1 MVLEIKTD
9 LNRKTTVTSGFN
21 VNYKHCLI
29 RKKTEQERN
38 EYLLVLQHTRDKI
51 KYTKQVGTFRL
62 IQKEDSYNGLT
73 VVKLPVNISRTLEQF
88 S

>member
-51 KYTKQVGTFRL
+51 KYTKQVDTKGRFL
-62 IQKEDSYNGLT
+62 EWIDSG
-73 VVKLPVNISRTLEQF
+73 
-88 S
+88 

>member
-21 VNYKHCLI
+21 INYKHCLI

-62 IQKEDSYNGLT
+62 IQKEDS
-73 VVKLPVNISRTLEQF
+73 
-88 S
+88 

>member
-9 LNRKTTVTSGFN
+9 LIRKITVTSGFN

-62 IQKEDSYNGLT
+62 IQKEDS
-73 VVKLPVNISRTLEQF
+73 
-88 S
+88 

>member
-9 LNRKTTVTSGFN
+9 LIRKKPVTSGFDIR
-21 VNYKHCLI
+21 YKHCLI

-62 IQKEDSYNGLT
+62 IQKEDS
-73 VVKLPVNISRTLEQF
+73 
-88 S
+88 

>member
-62 IQKEDSYNGLT
+62 IQKEDS
-73 VVKLPVNISRTLEQF
+73 
-88 S
+88 

>member
-9 LNRKTTVTSGFN
+9 LNRKTTVTFGFN

-62 IQKEDSYNGLT
+62 IQKEDS
-73 VVKLPVNISRTLEQF
+73 
-88 S
+88 

>member
-1 MVLEIKTD
+1 MVLETKTD
-9 LNRKTTVTSGFN
+9 LIRKTTVTSGFN
-21 VNYKHCLI
+21 INYKHCLI
-29 RKKTEQERN
+29 RRRTEQERN
-38 EYLLVLQHTRDKI
+38 ENLLVLQHTRDKI

-73 VVKLPVNISRTLEQF
+73 VVKLPVNISPTLEQF

>member
-1 MVLEIKTD
+1 MVLETKTD

-21 VNYKHCLI
+21 VNYKHCLK

-51 KYTKQVGTFRL
+51 KYTKQVVTFRL
-62 IQKEDSYNGLT
+62 IQKEDS
-73 VVKLPVNISRTLEQF
+73 
-88 S
+88 

>member
-21 VNYKHCLI
+21 VNYKHYLI
-29 RKKTEQERN
+29 RRRTEQERN

-62 IQKEDSYNGLT
+62 IQKEDS
-73 VVKLPVNISRTLEQF
+73 
-88 S
+88 

>member
-1 MVLEIKTD
+1 MVLETKTD
-9 LNRKTTVTSGFN
+9 LIRKTTVTSGFN

-62 IQKEDSYNGLT
+62 IQKEDS
-73 VVKLPVNISRTLEQF
+73 
-88 S
+88 

>member
-51 KYTKQVGTFRL
+51 KYTKQVGTWGP

-73 VVKLPVNISRTLEQF
+73 VVKLPVNISPTLEQF

>member
-29 RKKTEQERN
+29 RKR
-38 EYLLVLQHTRDKI
+38 
-51 KYTKQVGTFRL
+51 KQNKRETNTF
-62 IQKEDSYNGLT
+62 
-73 VVKLPVNISRTLEQF
+73 
-88 S
+88 

>member
-38 EYLLVLQHTRDKI
+38 EFLLVLQHTRDKI

-62 IQKEDSYNGLT
+62 IQKEDS
-73 VVKLPVNISRTLEQF
+73 
-88 S
+88 

>member
-9 LNRKTTVTSGFN
+9 LIRKRTVTSGFN

-29 RKKTEQERN
+29 RRRTEQERN
-38 EYLLVLQHTRDKI
+38 KYLSVLQHTRDKI

-62 IQKEDSYNGLT
+62 IQKEDS
-73 VVKLPVNISRTLEQF
+73 
-88 S
+88 

>member
-9 LNRKTTVTSGFN
+9 LNRKRTVTSGFN

-62 IQKEDSYNGLT
+62 IQKEDS
-73 VVKLPVNISRTLEQF
+73 
-88 S
+88 

>member
-1 MVLEIKTD
+1 MVLETKTD

-38 EYLLVLQHTRDKI
+38 EYLLGLQHTRDKI

-62 IQKEDSYNGLT
+62 IQKEDS
-73 VVKLPVNISRTLEQF
+73 
-88 S
+88 

>member
-9 LNRKTTVTSGFN
+9 LIRKRTVTSGFN

-29 RKKTEQERN
+29 RRRTEQERN

-51 KYTKQVGTFRL
+51 KYTKQVGTFRP
-62 IQKEDSYNGLT
+62 IQKGRFLEWIDSG
-73 VVKLPVNISRTLEQF
+73 
-88 S
+88 

>member
-38 EYLLVLQHTRDKI
+38 EYLLVLQHTKDKI

-62 IQKEDSYNGLT
+62 IQKEDS
-73 VVKLPVNISRTLEQF
+73 
-88 S
+88 